1 MPIDSSYLDEIK
13 KRKKDSKVYKE
24 FQLTGL
30 EIAEILDDEKHKSLY
45 IKLAKTNSRQK
56 LMSVAKDVADRK
68 NVKNMGAYFMK
79 LWKESKIA
87 KSRKKI
93 ILAKNAKY

>member
-1 MPIDSSYLDEIK
+1 MPIDPSYLDEIK

-30 EIAEILDDEKHKSLY
+30 ELAEILGDESHKSLY
-45 IKLAKTNSRQK
+45 IKLAKTNPRQR
-56 LMSVAKDVADRK
+56 LMAVAKDVADRK

-79 LWKESKIA
+79 VWKESKIA
-87 KSRKKI
+87 KPRKRI
-93 ILAKNAKY
+93 LLAKNAKY

>member
-1 MPIDSSYLDEIK
+1 MPIDPSYLDEIK

-30 EIAEILDDEKHKSLY
+30 ELAEILGDESHKSLY
-45 IKLAKTNSRQK
+45 IKLAKTNPRQR
-56 LMSVAKDVADRK
+56 LMAVAKDVADRK

-79 LWKESKIA
+79 VWKESKVP
-87 KSRKKI
+87 KLRKKI
-93 ILAKNAKY
+93 LLAKNSRY

>member
-1 MPIDSSYLDEIK
+1 MPIDPSYLEEIK

-30 EIAEILDDEKHKSLY
+30 EIADILDDREHKSLY
-45 IKLAKTNSRQK
+45 IKLAKTNPRQK
-56 LMSVAKDVADRK
+56 LMEVAKDVADRK

-79 LWKESKIA
+79 VWKESKIA
-87 KSRKKI
+87 KPRKKVL
-93 ILAKNAKY
+93 LAKNSRY

>member
-1 MPIDSSYLDEIK
+1 VPIDPSYLDEIK

-30 EIAEILDDEKHKSLY
+30 ELAEILGDESHKSLY
-45 IKLAKTNSRQK
+45 IKLAKTNPRQR
-56 LMSVAKDVADRK
+56 LMAVAKDVADRK

-79 LWKESKIA
+79 VWKESKIA
-87 KSRKKI
+87 KPRKRI
-93 ILAKNAKY
+93 LLAKNAKY